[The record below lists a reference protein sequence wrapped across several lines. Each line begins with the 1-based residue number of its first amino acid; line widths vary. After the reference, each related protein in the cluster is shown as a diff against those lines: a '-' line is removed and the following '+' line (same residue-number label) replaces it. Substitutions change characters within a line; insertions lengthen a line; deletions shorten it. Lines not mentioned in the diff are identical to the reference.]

1 MRAISLTKTYKCKVC
16 KSPYTKRNSWQTIC
30 ESVDCV
36 VAIAVKNQAVRK
48 KAERKETKEKLLA
61 IKPRSKYM
69 QEAQAIANKYA
80 RVRDVADG
88 CISCDKPASWD
99 GQWHGSH
106 FRSVGAASATRF
118 NLLNIHKACSICNNW
133 KSGNLSE
140 YEPRL
145 RLKIGND
152 KVDWLRSQNQ
162 IIKYDTEYL
171 EKYKRIIGKR
181 LRRMVKLNQEMG
193 LYD

>member
-1 MRAISLTKTYKCKVC
+1 MEQVYKNKA
-16 KSPYTKRNSWQTIC
+16 KR
-30 ESVDCV
+30 E
-36 VAIAVKNQAVRK
+36 KL
-48 KAERKETKEKLLA
+48 ERKETREKLEK

-69 QEAQAIANKYA
+69 KEAQAIANKYA
-80 RVRDVADG
+80 RIRDAGDG
-88 CISCDKPASWD
+88 CISCEKPSSWD

-118 NLLNIHKACSICNNW
+118 NLWNIHKACSICNNW

-140 YEPRL
+140 YDPRL

-162 IIKYDTEYL
+162 IVKYDIEYL

-181 LRRMVKLNQEMG
+181 LRRMLK
-193 LYD
+193 